1 MNALRTVSLLVAAA
15 LAIAAPSTPAQDGA
29 TERTSG
35 TVLRDGVPETY
46 IVKRGDTLWDISAMF
61 LRDPWLWPDIWNVNP
76 DIANPHL
83 IYPGDIIRLIWIDG
97 RPQLVVD
104 RTIRLS
110 PEVRSQPI
118 EDPIPMIPLEAI
130 RPFLSQPQ
138 VVSRDELDDAPYLLR
153 AVDGRLMSAEGTRV
167 YARGFPEDPALDWTI
182 VRKGQEYRDPE
193 TRRIL
198 GYEAI
203 HVADATLERLGD
215 PATVVLT
222 SSQLEAFS
230 GDRLLANMNPIADN
244 LYPHAPA
251 QEVEGRMIALVG
263 PGLAVSQ
270 YKVVVINR
278 GRDHGVEPGVVLS
291 IWQAGEKIKDPNRR
305 GWFGARS
312 VQLPDERGGELI
324 VFRATDKLA
333 YGLVMRSARDLAIG
347 DIVRNP

>member
-76 DIANPHL
+76 EIENPHL
-83 IYPGDIIRLIWIDG
+83 IYPGDVIRLIWVDG
-97 RPQLVVD
+97 KPQLVVD
-104 RTIRLS
+104 RTVRLS
-110 PEVRSQPI
+110 PEVRAEPLV
-118 EDPIPMIPLEAI
+118 EPIPMIPLEAI
-130 RPFLSQPQ
+130 GPFLSQPQ
-138 VVSRDELDDAPYLLR
+138 VVAEDELEDAPYLLR
-153 AVDGRLMSAEGTRV
+153 AVDGRLMSAKGTRV
-167 YARGFPEDPALDWTI
+167 YARGFPEDPPLDWI
-182 VRKGQEYRDPE
+182 VVRKGQEYRDPE
-193 TRRIL
+193 TRKIL
-198 GYEAI
+198 GYEAVTI
-203 HVADATLERLGD
+203 ANATLDRLGD
-215 PATVVLT
+215 PATVRLT
-222 SSQLEAFS
+222 SSNQEAMS
-230 GDRLLANMNPIADN
+230 GDRLLVDEDPISDN

-251 QEVEGRMIALVG
+251 QPVEGRLIALVG
-263 PGLAVSQ
+263 PGIAVSQ

-291 IWQAGEKIKDPNRR
+291 IWQAGEKMRDPNR
-305 GWFGARS
+305 GWFGRS
-312 VQLPDERGGELI
+312 VQLPDERRGELI

-333 YGLVMRSARDLAIG
+333 YGLVMRSERDMAIG

>member
-1 MNALRTVSLLVAAA
+1 M
-15 LAIAAPSTPAQDGA
+15 
-29 TERTSG
+29 
-35 TVLRDGVPETY
+35 
-46 IVKRGDTLWDISAMF
+46 
-61 LRDPWLWPDIWNVNP
+61 
-76 DIANPHL
+76 
-83 IYPGDIIRLIWIDG
+83 
-97 RPQLVVD
+97 
-104 RTIRLS
+104 
-110 PEVRSQPI
+110 
-118 EDPIPMIPLEAI
+118 
-130 RPFLSQPQ
+130 
-138 VVSRDELDDAPYLLR
+138 
-153 AVDGRLMSAEGTRV
+153 
-167 YARGFPEDPALDWTI
+167 
-182 VRKGQEYRDPE
+182 
-193 TRRIL
+193 
-198 GYEAI
+198 
-203 HVADATLERLGD
+203 
-215 PATVVLT
+215 T
-222 SSQLEAFS
+222 SSQLEALS
-230 GDRLLANMNPIADN
+230 GDRLLANVNPIADN